1 MAIKRLVPYESF
13 SCFLWQEIK
22 KVYPFKGVASTA
34 KVLISGS
41 SGSGKRKAWLLVLVA
56 LLFIG
61 PGCSSIE
68 RGGAVSVVSPDF
80 FGIGEELAS
89 QLVTN
94 RRKSFGKGEKLVLT
108 TLVDLENLHTTSK
121 FGRTLSEA
129 LATRLF
135 QHGYGIEEIR
145 KISAVLIKDN
155 YGELILSRDV
165 KRLAQEHEC
174 DVIVAGTYAL
184 TPETVI
190 INVKFLDA
198 LSQEVFSVAGM
209 ELQRTTAINYLL
221 SDSGGIFDAR
231 LSAYER

>member
-1 MAIKRLVPYESF
+1 MAIKHAG
-13 SCFLWQEIK
+13 K
-22 KVYPFKGVASTA
+22 KK
-34 KVLISGS
+34 KWL
-41 SGSGKRKAWLLVLVA
+41 LLVLVA
-56 LLFIG
+56 LLCLA
-61 PGCSSIE
+61 PGCSSME
-68 RGGAVSVVSPDF
+68 TGGTVSVISPDF
-80 FGIGEELAS
+80 FGIGEELAV
-89 QLVTN
+89 QLVSN
-94 RRKSFGKGEKLVLT
+94 RRKSFGKGERLILT
-108 TLVDLENLHTTSK
+108 TLVDLEKLHTTSR

-145 KISAVLIKDN
+145 KVPGVLIKDD
-155 YGELILSRDV
+155 YGELILSRDA
-165 KRLAQEHEC
+165 KRLAAEHEC

-198 LSQEVFSVAGM
+198 LSQEVFSVAGL

-221 SDSGGIFDAR
+221 SDTEGIVDAK